1 MDAHNTLCYE
11 FCDWLFSWRNMLKH
25 LKLGSDLG
33 SFHDCGTSGSWLP
46 FSRLPIGCHAARLIW
61 ADISWCLDTH
71 PAGKSGTWWRH
82 LRWCSEGDGAPQV
95 LKDLEGMD
103 KCHQGMSA
111 NVHFRHILDIT
122 WWYSPHF
129 HGHFDRPNMIMNQIE
144 SLEWRVTG
152 NPLATV
158 TIDSW
163 SAGVV
168 PAVGGTVLHR
178 WQLLLGYCKVPFSAW
193 KVAWDGKVVSKA
205 VKNLSSLRYVEMNKS
220 DFMRKAG
227 FSTST
232 QRA

>member
-11 FCDWLFSWRNMLKH
+11 LCDWLFSWRNMLKH

-33 SFHDCGTSGSWLP
+33 SFHQK
-46 FSRLPIGCHAARLIW
+46 RHKMAAGCHFQGSPSDVMLRGW
-61 ADISWCLDTH
+61 YEPTFLDVWIPTQLEKVGLDEGTWDDALRGME
-71 PAGKSGTWWRH
+71 PPKSG
-82 LRWCSEGDGAPQV
+82 LRPGGNGSISPGNVCKCSY
-95 LKDLEGMD
+95 
-103 KCHQGMSA
+103 
-111 NVHFRHILDIT
+111 FRHILDIT

-129 HGHFDRPNMIMNQIE
+129 HGHFDRPNMITNQIE

-158 TIDSW
+158 TIDS

-193 KVAWDGKVVSKA
+193 KVAWDGKVALKLCQES
-205 VKNLSSLRYVEMNKS
+205 E
-220 DFMRKAG
+220 
-227 FSTST
+227 
-232 QRA
+232 